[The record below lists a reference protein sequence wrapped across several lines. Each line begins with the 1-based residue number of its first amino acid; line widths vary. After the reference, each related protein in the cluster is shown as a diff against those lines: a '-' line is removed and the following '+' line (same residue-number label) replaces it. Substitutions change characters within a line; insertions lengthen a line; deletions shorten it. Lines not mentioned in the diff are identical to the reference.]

1 MQDNNSREEIE
12 FERSS
17 GNVFADLGLPN
28 PVERQA
34 KARLMYAI
42 NCEIKRRGLLQTE
55 AAGHV
60 GLSQPDISK
69 IACGHGAAFSIDR
82 LLEVLT
88 KLDIEIEITLHHGN
102 GGVVV
107 HELV

>member
-1 MQDNNSREEIE
+1 MQDSNSKEEIE
-12 FERSS
+12 FERGS
-17 GNVFADLGLPN
+17 GNVFADLGLSN

-34 KARLMYAI
+34 KARLMYTI
-42 NCEIKRRGLLQTE
+42 NCEIKRQGLRQTE
-55 AAGHV
+55 AADRV

-82 LLEVLT
+82 LLAVLT
-88 KLDIEIEITLHHGN
+88 KLGIEIEITLHHGN

-107 HELV
+107 RELV

>member
-1 MQDNNSREEIE
+1 MQDSNETIE
-12 FERSS
+12 FERGS
-17 GNVFADLGLPN
+17 GNVFADLGLSN

-42 NCEIKRRGLLQTE
+42 NCEIKRQGLRQTE
-55 AAGHV
+55 AADRV

-82 LLEVLT
+82 LLQVLT
-88 KLDIEIEITLHHGN
+88 KLGIEIEITLHHGN

-107 HELV
+107 RELV